1 MTWTSRY
8 FVWNITLISLSLHLR
23 GRVVTKERDIKN
35 FVKSQP
41 PFDVHW
47 QYLDVS
53 DRFTRRKFWGFA
65 VKFLTVLL
73 ISQNLARLSPVVV
86 FYKRSAGDCLTFGA
100 IWNQPFRIRFLD
112 ISKNMFLRSNSL
124 RKVKLF
130 CMIMKYVF
138 LEVPCSFQILKD
150 IRNYQTLLWNKKLN
164 QSTTLRYFKTGA
176 VFLQQ

>member
-1 MTWTSRY
+1 MPHLIVDQVGIKIKTSMTWTSGY
-8 FVWNITLISLSLHLR
+8 FVWNIPLISLSLHLR

-86 FYKRSAGDCLTFGA
+86 FYTRSVGDCLTFGV
-100 IWNQPFRIRFLD
+100 IWKQPFWIRFLD
-112 ISKNMFLRSNSL
+112 ISKKHVFM
-124 RKVKLF
+124 VKLSQEGEIVLHDYEICF
-130 CMIMKYVF
+130 SRGSM
-138 LEVPCSFQILKD
+138 LLPD
-150 IRNYQTLLWNKKLN
+150 IKRH
-164 QSTTLRYFKTGA
+164 
-176 VFLQQ
+176 